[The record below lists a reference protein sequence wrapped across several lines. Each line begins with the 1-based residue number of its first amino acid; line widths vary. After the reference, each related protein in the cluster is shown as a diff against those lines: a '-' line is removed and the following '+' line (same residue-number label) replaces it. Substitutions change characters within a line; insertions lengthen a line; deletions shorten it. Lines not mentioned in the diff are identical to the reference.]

1 MTNLVLLGYNLFTM
15 IRIKLK
21 QLLDD
26 KAFAE
31 GRRIT
36 LNEVSDT
43 TGIARAT
50 INRIANTPG
59 YNSTLENIDALCR
72 YLGCT
77 PCQLLEYVDARPGRK
92 SKK

>member
-1 MTNLVLLGYNLFTM
+1 M

-26 KAFAE
+26 KAFKE

-36 LNEVSDT
+36 LNEVSSK

-50 INRIANTPG
+50 INRIANKPG
-59 YNSTLENIDALCR
+59 YNTTTDNIDLLCR

-77 PCQLLEYVDARPGRK
+77 PCELMELVSD
-92 SKK
+92 

>member
-1 MTNLVLLGYNLFTM
+1 M

-26 KAFAE
+26 KAYRE

-36 LNEVSDT
+36 LNEVSAQ

-50 INRIANTPG
+50 INRIANKAD
-59 YNSTLENIDALCR
+59 YNTTTDNIDVLCR
-72 YLGCT
+72 YLDCT
-77 PCQLLEYVDARPGRK
+77 PCDLIELVDG
-92 SKK
+92 

>member
-1 MTNLVLLGYNLFTM
+1 MAVM

-26 KAFAE
+26 KAFKE

-36 LNEVSDT
+36 LNEVSVQ

-50 INRIANTPG
+50 INRIANKAG
-59 YNSTLENIDALCR
+59 YNTTTDNIEALCR
-72 YLGCT
+72 YLDCT
-77 PCQLLEYVDARPGRK
+77 PCDLIELVSD
-92 SKK
+92 

>member
-1 MTNLVLLGYNLFTM
+1 M

-26 KAFAE
+26 KAFND

-36 LNEVSDT
+36 LNEVSEV

-50 INRIANTPG
+50 LNRIANIPG
-59 YNSTLENIDALCR
+59 YNTNTDNLDALCM
-72 YLGCT
+72 YFGCT
-77 PCQLLEYVDARPGRK
+77 PCELLEFVAATSTTKASRPP
-92 SKK
+92 KKR

>member
-1 MTNLVLLGYNLFTM
+1 M

-26 KAFAE
+26 KSLRD

-36 LNEVSDT
+36 LNEVSVH

-50 INRIANTPG
+50 INRIANKPG
-59 YNSTLENIDALCR
+59 YNTTTDNIEALCR

-77 PCQLLEYVDARPGRK
+77 PCDLIELVDV
-92 SKK
+92 

>member
-1 MTNLVLLGYNLFTM
+1 MAVM

-26 KAFAE
+26 KAFKE

-36 LNEVSDT
+36 LNEVSAR

-50 INRIANTPG
+50 INRIANKPG
-59 YNSTLENIDALCR
+59 YNTTTDNIEALCR
-72 YLGCT
+72 YLDCT
-77 PCQLLEYVDARPGRK
+77 PCDLIELVSD
-92 SKK
+92 

>member
-1 MTNLVLLGYNLFTM
+1 MPLEFATIAAM
-15 IRIKLK
+15 IRIRLK

-26 KAFAE
+26 KAFKE

-36 LNEVSDT
+36 LNEVGES

-59 YNSTLENIDALCR
+59 YNTTIDNIDALCR
-72 YLGCT
+72 YLKCT
-77 PCQLLEYVDARPGRK
+77 PGELLELVDEPPQ
-92 SKK
+92 S

>member
-1 MTNLVLLGYNLFTM
+1 M

-26 KAFAE
+26 KAFRE

-36 LNEVSDT
+36 LNEVSAQ

-50 INRIANTPG
+50 INRIANKAG
-59 YNSTLENIDALCR
+59 YNTTTDNIEALCR
-72 YLGCT
+72 YLDCT
-77 PCQLLEYVDARPGRK
+77 PCDLIELVGD
-92 SKK
+92 

>member
-1 MTNLVLLGYNLFTM
+1 M

-26 KAFAE
+26 KAFKE

-36 LNEVSDT
+36 LNEVSVQ

-50 INRIANTPG
+50 INRIANKPG
-59 YNSTLENIDALCR
+59 YNTTTDNIEALCR
-72 YLGCT
+72 YLPCT
-77 PCQLLEYVDARPGRK
+77 PCDLIEIV
-92 SKK
+92 SE

>member
-1 MTNLVLLGYNLFTM
+1 MAVM

-26 KAFAE
+26 KAFKE

-36 LNEVSDT
+36 LNEVSVQ

-50 INRIANTPG
+50 INRIANKPG
-59 YNSTLENIDALCR
+59 YNTTTDNIEALCR
-72 YLGCT
+72 YLDCT
-77 PCQLLEYVDARPGRK
+77 PCDLIELVDG
-92 SKK
+92 

>member
-1 MTNLVLLGYNLFTM
+1 M

-26 KAFAE
+26 KAFRE

-36 LNEVSDT
+36 LNEVSAK

-50 INRIANTPG
+50 INRIASKAG
-59 YNSTLENIDALCR
+59 YNTTTDNIEALCR
-72 YLGCT
+72 YLDCT
-77 PCQLLEYVDARPGRK
+77 PCDLIELVGD
-92 SKK
+92 

>member
-1 MTNLVLLGYNLFTM
+1 M

-26 KAFAE
+26 KAFRE

-36 LNEVSDT
+36 HNEVSEA

-50 INRIANTPG
+50 VNRIANKPG
-59 YNSTLENIDALCR
+59 YNTTTDSVDALCK
-72 YLGCT
+72 YFACT
-77 PCQLLEYVDARPGRK
+77 PCELLEYIAKPPK
-92 SKK
+92 SMS